1 MLHHVKLGAFRLAR
15 HTGLFNLVG
24 DNSWRR
30 QRLAILCYHGVSL
43 DDEHLWHPSLYVSP
57 RHFRARMEHLRR
69 RQCNVLPLAEALARL
84 AHNDLPPRAV
94 AITFD
99 DGFYDYL
106 AGAHPVLRD
115 YGYPA
120 TLYLTTYYCFHNL
133 PIFRLMCSYLLWKRP
148 GATITVESWDGTPL
162 TLETASPP
170 QREAALTLLDR
181 EAARCHASALA
192 KQSMLERIAA
202 ALQLDLAALSAR
214 RILHLLTPAEA
225 RWLHAEGCD
234 LQLHTHR
241 HRTPR
246 DCAAFQREIVDN
258 RAALAEITGNPSPA
272 EHFCYPSGNYA
283 PEFLPWLRELGVK
296 SATTCVAGLASSRSN
311 PLLLPRY
318 LDASYV
324 SEVEFDA
331 WITGADQLLRGH
343 LA

>member
-1 MLHHVKLGAFRLAR
+1 
-15 HTGLFNLVG
+15 
-24 DNSWRR
+24 
-30 QRLAILCYHGVSL
+30 
-43 DDEHLWHPSLYVSP
+43 
-57 RHFRARMEHLRR
+57 MEHLRR
-69 RQCNVLPLAEALARL
+69 RQCNVLPLAEALTRL

-106 AGAHPVLRD
+106 AGAHPVLRE

-120 TLYLTTYYCFHNL
+120 TLYLTTYYCLHNL

-162 TLETASPP
+162 TLETATSE
-170 QREAALTLLDR
+170 QRQAALALLDR
-181 EAARCHASALA
+181 EAARCQASALA

-202 ALQLDLAALSAR
+202 ALHLDLAALSAR

-225 RWLHAEGCD
+225 RQLHAEGCD

-241 HRTPR
+241 HRTPL
-246 DCAAFQREIVDN
+246 DYAAFQREIVDN
-258 RAALAEITGNPSPA
+258 RAAIAEITAARASATAAISDAGSRTAAVTAGNPTPA

-343 LA
+343 LS